1 MLTNEN
7 LLEEYILSRGLKKN
21 TYYTMKSVIDL
32 YCKLNEKTLQELIEE
47 ADKEE
52 DEGIRWKHRT
62 LKKRLT
68 LFQNYLIQHYNIST
82 VKSYMTRIKSFYNH
96 HEITIGKLPNVN
108 ERNAIVS
115 SPIKYTDLPTHE
127 IIKAAVEMASPVMK
141 AIILFMSSTGMSR
154 VDTLKLTL
162 NDFMKATREY
172 HNSDNIRDAIDEMLS
187 SDLDIIPTFES
198 NREKTNKYFITYCTP
213 ECTREILHYLKY
225 RLSRGNW
232 NKDSKLFKI
241 DGNYFTLKF
250 DELNTALG
258 LGKAGEY
265 NVFRSH
271 MLRKFHASH
280 LRKAG
285 MDIYSINILQGKSN
299 NSVDEVYFLEDTK
312 QLRKDYIKYMHSLFI
327 FTDVH
332 EVTVES
338 EEVLL
343 IKQENEMLRKRQ
355 EKLDDISRRL
365 DLLEKSS

>member
-1 MLTNEN
+1 MTNDE
-7 LLEEYILSRGLKKN
+7 LITEYITTRGLKTN
-21 TYYTMKSVIDL
+21 TYQTMKTVLTL
-32 YCKLNEKTLQELIEE
+32 YSSFNEKTLQELLDE
-47 ADKEE
+47 ADTEE
-52 DEGIRWKHRT
+52 EERTRWKHSQ

-68 LFQNYLIQHYNIST
+68 GFQNYLIQHYNVST
-82 VKSYMTRIKSFYNH
+82 VKAYMTRVKSFYNH
-96 HEITIGKLPNVN
+96 HEITIGKLPSINTK
-108 ERNAIVS
+108 NAIVS
-115 SPIKYTDLPTHE
+115 KPIKYTDLPTHE
-127 IIKAAVEMASPVMK
+127 IIKQAVEMASPVMK

-162 NDFMKATREY
+162 NDFLKATSEY
-172 HNSDNIRDAIDEMLS
+172 HNQDNIKDAVNEMLS

-225 RLSRGNW
+225 RLSKGNW
-232 NKDSKLFKI
+232 IYNNQLFKI
-241 DGNYFTLKF
+241 EGNYFTLKF
-250 DELNTALG
+250 DELNNALG
-258 LGKAGEY
+258 LGKAGQY

-271 MLRKFHASH
+271 MLRKFHATH

-285 MDIYSINILQGKSN
+285 MDMYSINILQGKSN
-299 NSVDEVYFLEDTK
+299 NSVDEVYFLEDTT
-312 QLRKDYIKYMHSLFI
+312 QLRKDYLKYMHSLFI

-365 DLLEKSS
+365 ELLEKSS

>member
-1 MLTNEN
+1 
-7 LLEEYILSRGLKKN
+7 
-21 TYYTMKSVIDL
+21 
-32 YCKLNEKTLQELIEE
+32 
-47 ADKEE
+47 
-52 DEGIRWKHRT
+52 
-62 LKKRLT
+62 
-68 LFQNYLIQHYNIST
+68 
-82 VKSYMTRIKSFYNH
+82 
-96 HEITIGKLPNVN
+96 
-108 ERNAIVS
+108 
-115 SPIKYTDLPTHE
+115 
-127 IIKAAVEMASPVMK
+127 
-141 AIILFMSSTGMSR
+141 
-154 VDTLKLTL
+154 
-162 NDFMKATREY
+162 
-172 HNSDNIRDAIDEMLS
+172 MLS

-213 ECTREILHYLKY
+213 ECTKEILHYLKY

-332 EVTVES
+332 EITVES

-355 EKLDDISRRL
+355 EKLEDISRRVAK
-365 DLLEKSS
+365 LENK